1 MALEPDQFDPTDP
14 YAMVRRRVTNQM
26 AGGGDAPPLDTPGV
40 GTASPT
46 PPAEFVP
53 TERPDPGVSN
63 PTPPA
68 TPTTPT
74 GPPAPGDPGTV
85 PSPGV
90 PPGGGYPNPYD
101 TGPWNSPNPTK
112 VETGSWN
119 SPNPNKVETPA
130 TTRPTGGSLND
141 PSYVRRLIA
150 WAATQPGVNP
160 SVKNDP
166 NYWLSAVGRFGTDEG
181 YFVQRMFTPEGPP
194 EGARTGG
201 GTGLTASTML
211 GAGGGLL
218 GNYGLQAPQ
227 GIWSP
232 DFVASLRQ
240 LIQERL
246 KGASQP
252 VDPNDPNINI
262 PVTAAR
268 DQLTRQ
274 GETERSA
281 LAEHAYAQG
290 GLNTDLI
297 GRQIQQSNERSGQT
311 LGNIRSQLIQREI
324 VSRRSELQDLL
335 SMVMAAGDSASARQ
349 IQLQIA
355 ALNAQLQEQGQAINL
370 AEFGAQLNSNA
381 ALAGLRG

>member
-26 AGGGDAPPLDTPGV
+26 AGGGDAPPLDTPIDYS
-40 GTASPT
+40 SPV

-53 TERPDPGVSN
+53 TERPDPGLSN

-112 VETGSWN
+112 VET
-119 SPNPNKVETPA
+119 PA

-166 NYWLSAVGRFGTDEG
+166 
-181 YFVQRMFTPEGPP
+181 
-194 EGARTGG
+194 
-201 GTGLTASTML
+201 
-211 GAGGGLL
+211 
-218 GNYGLQAPQ
+218 
-227 GIWSP
+227 
-232 DFVASLRQ
+232 
-240 LIQERL
+240 
-246 KGASQP
+246 
-252 VDPNDPNINI
+252 
-262 PVTAAR
+262 
-268 DQLTRQ
+268 
-274 GETERSA
+274 
-281 LAEHAYAQG
+281 
-290 GLNTDLI
+290 
-297 GRQIQQSNERSGQT
+297 
-311 LGNIRSQLIQREI
+311 
-324 VSRRSELQDLL
+324 
-335 SMVMAAGDSASARQ
+335 
-349 IQLQIA
+349 
-355 ALNAQLQEQGQAINL
+355 
-370 AEFGAQLNSNA
+370 
-381 ALAGLRG
+381 